1 MLELKLSF
9 ICSKDFQNLSFVLE
23 KKPKAV
29 FEYLISTAR
38 LELILSFK
46 CLKDFQNSSFVLE
59 KKNKAVF
66 EYR

>member
-29 FEYLISTAR
+29 FEYLIYTAR

-46 CLKDFQNSSFVLE
+46 CSKDFL
-59 KKNKAVF
+59 
-66 EYR
+66 